1 MKKLLITTAIA
12 TLAASAAFAADLPSR
27 KAPMLPP
34 PPPPPL
40 WTGFYAGLNAGYSF
54 GMNNTV
60 TTGVAPA
67 QDALAALLPAGLL
80 VPGSSALANAGVANI
95 TRNGFIGGA
104 QVGYNYQWGSSFLI
118 GLEADLQGAG
128 IRGSGGNGGFAQDGF
143 AIGGG
148 LLSVTR
154 TSSGFN
160 DINAGI
166 DWMGTVRGRVGYLFT
181 PTMLLY
187 GTGGLAY
194 GGAYANTTNSLNH
207 IINVGVAPPLAN
219 ITAVFPTV
227 AGVGRYSET
236 LLGWT
241 AGAGFE
247 WMLSPGW
254 SLKAEALYYDL
265 GTVSFGSTGVA
276 AVSPINVALLGGAIN
291 ILGGSLLTNVPTTRI
306 QYDGVMAR
314 AGVNYHFN
322 FGGAAPV
329 MAKY

>member
-1 MKKLLITTAIA
+1 MKKLLINTAIA
-12 TLAASAAFAADLPSR
+12 ALATGSAFAADLPSH
-27 KAPMLPP
+27 KAPYIAPP
-34 PPPPPL
+34 PPPM

-54 GMNNTV
+54 GMNNSV
-60 TTGVAPA
+60 TTTVGAA
-67 QDALAALLPAGLL
+67 QDGLAALLPGLL
-80 VPGSSALANAGVANI
+80 IPGSSALANAGVANI

-104 QVGYNYQWGSSFLI
+104 QVGYNYQWGSSYVI
-118 GLEADLQGAG
+118 GIEADLQGAG

-143 AIGGG
+143 ALGGG
-148 LLSVTR
+148 ALSVTR
-154 TSSGFN
+154 TSAGFN

-194 GGAYANTTNSLNH
+194 GGTYANTTNSLNH
-207 IINVGVAPPLAN
+207 IVNVGILPPLAN
-219 ITAVFPTV
+219 ITATFPTV
-227 AGVGRYSET
+227 AGVGRQSDT

-276 AVSPINVALLGGAIN
+276 AVSPINVALLGGAVN

-322 FGGAAPV
+322 FGGGAAPV
-329 MAKY
+329 MAGY